1 MIRKAVKSKAYR
13 FVWNSPRPTTGTS
26 TLTVGFS
33 PSLSSN
39 FAQLRSSV
47 TVTAIANDRR
57 TLTLSS
63 SVVVALDRDE
73 VRAFLI
79 TSRDTW
85 YSVKVNRIGG
95 TTAIL
100 AEPLPREIDLTAS
113 ATLEFSAYYVDIS
126 DASTATAGTFTY
138 SIDYTDELS
147 AKHVETGLLKVT
159 PRPFNTGLDHD
170 QLVARFPSLADMI
183 PRRQQD
189 FAPQIQA
196 ALDEIILVIRDHV
209 IADDVTED
217 EIFNQQSFEPAHA
230 YCSAALIY
238 ELSLQLDVSNSMR
251 DRCNDLLNVALRSIA
266 LDLDGDGVIDEGE
279 ENLRRSGGSATDFR
293 ASWRSYNKTEND
305 SFFTPKRGMRH

>member
-13 FVWNSPRPTTGTS
+13 FVWNSPRPITGTS

-33 PSLSSN
+33 PSFSSN